1 MRLKQLI
8 LHNFGIYAGT
18 AKIDFENTKPV
29 VLVGGM
35 NGHGKTTILE
45 AILLSLYGRR
55 SFAFT
60 ESKMSFGQYLSK
72 YVNQSDGRNETYI
85 ELKFLINESSANPTE
100 IDVVRSWSL
109 KKTLSTM
116 DTLVSKNGK

>member
-35 NGHGKTTILE
+35 NGHGKTSSKSVLNQYSYIYYKIVILC
-45 AILLSLYGRR
+45 LL
-55 SFAFT
+55 FVCD
-60 ESKMSFGQYLSK
+60 SKIYK
-72 YVNQSDGRNETYI
+72 
-85 ELKFLINESSANPTE
+85 
-100 IDVVRSWSL
+100 
-109 KKTLSTM
+109 
-116 DTLVSKNGK
+116 